1 MLQEF
6 LTRLFPSKKNE
17 KRILIVGLD
26 YTGKTRFLYRM
37 HLGETVTTIPTIWYV
52 LICFNIETVKVPTSG
67 CRSSLHLTCWDV
79 GGCDKIRPLLRH
91 YTAGTEA
98 LIWVLNS
105 NDRERLPEVIAELK
119 IILGIVEGERGEDAN
134 LVPCLILANKKDLQ
148 ACTVFAASPISDN
161 FLSAIT
167 PAMDWLYDIISGEQ
181 LEECRL
187 QNLKPHVQVFKGL
200 AEKLNSWVEQAST
213 DQQNSLKH
221 SRQLAFRPGI
231 IVHT

>member
-26 YTGKTRFLYRM
+26 YTGKTILLYRM

-67 CRSSLHLTCWDV
+67 CRSSLHLTCWGV

-105 NDRERLPEVIAELK
+105 NDRERLPEAIAELK
-119 IILGIVEGERGEDAN
+119 IIL
-134 LVPCLILANKKDLQ
+134 

-187 QNLKPHVQVFKGL
+187 QNLKPRVQVFKGL

-221 SRQLAFRPGI
+221 SRQLARRPGI